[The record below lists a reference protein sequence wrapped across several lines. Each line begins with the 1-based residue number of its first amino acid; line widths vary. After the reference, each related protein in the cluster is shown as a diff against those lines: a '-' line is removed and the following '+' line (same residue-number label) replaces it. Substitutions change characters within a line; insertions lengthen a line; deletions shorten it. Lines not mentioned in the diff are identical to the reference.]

1 MYSEANYK
9 LGNIAEAEKGYEIV
23 SEKFPRLVEGKK
35 SKSMLEKISKDR

>member
-9 LGNIAEAEKGYEIV
+9 IGNVEEAEKGYTIV

-35 SKSMLEKISKDR
+35 SKSMLEKIS